1 MNFRSRFINLG
12 LIGLGTFM
20 GIFFIFLIGETY
32 FRLSIKTEGSGL
44 SGDFKIYNESR
55 GWALRPGN
63 YRYFNFRAF
72 REVDFTVNEVG
83 LRNHNFLL
91 TLPANRERVTIL
103 GDSFV
108 FGEALNDGE
117 HLTDQLQK
125 LGAEQFEVINVS
137 TPGYGTGQEILL
149 IKELVE
155 HGYQIGNKLILA
167 FFTNDILDNLGFDYS
182 LKPSSIKPAFTINK
196 LGEIDQSIPEKP
208 KIKKTSANFLEYS
221 LFFHFVRS
229 RIEILIAANSELLDF
244 LEIFGIAPDLPRAPG
259 IITGWYDPGWEE
271 RWAVTRD
278 LLNYLV
284 KLTRKEYQTELF
296 VLFIPSPFQSSGI
309 HNAILSNEREKDPR
323 YETFLADLER
333 PQNLLRKFCEEQEIP
348 FIDAS
353 LALQENGKKIPMY
366 FPREGHLNEH
376 GSQVVAE
383 LIYRSI
389 KETPQAA
396 PLLFLKKTGTDTLK
410 KRHNR

>member
-1 MNFRSRFINLG
+1 
-12 LIGLGTFM
+12 
-20 GIFFIFLIGETY
+20 
-32 FRLSIKTEGSGL
+32 FRLSIKTEASGL
-44 SGDFKIYNESR
+44 SSDFKLYNESR

-63 YRYFNFRAF
+63 YRHFNFRAF
-72 REVDFTVNEVG
+72 REVDFTVNEDG
-83 LRNHNFLL
+83 LRNHKFSLA
-91 TLPANRERVTIL
+91 LPADRERVTIL

-125 LGAEQFEVINVS
+125 LGAGKFEFINVS
-137 TPGYGTGQEILL
+137 APGYGTGQEILL

-167 FFTNDILDNLGFDYS
+167 FFTNDILDNLGLDYS
-182 LKPSSIKPAFTINK
+182 LKRSAIKPVFTINK
-196 LGEIDQSIPEKP
+196 RGELDHSVPEKP
-208 KIKKTSANFLEYS
+208 EIRKTSINLFEKS

-229 RIEILIAANSELLDF
+229 RIEILLAANSELLDY
-244 LEIFGIAPDLPRAPG
+244 LEIFGIIPDLPRVPG
-259 IITGWYDPGWEE
+259 IITGWYNPGWEE
-271 RWAVTRD
+271 RWALTRD
-278 LLNYLV
+278 LLTYLA
-284 KLTRKEYQTELF
+284 KLTSNEYQAKLF

-309 HNAILSNEREKDPR
+309 HKAILSNKREKDPR
-323 YETFLADLER
+323 YETFLADIER
-333 PQNLLRKFCEEQEIP
+333 PQNLLRKFCEEQGIP

-353 LALQENGKKIPMY
+353 PALQKNGTKIPMF

-389 KETPQAA
+389 KETP
-396 PLLFLKKTGTDTLK
+396 
-410 KRHNR
+410 

>member
-1 MNFRSRFINLG
+1 MAINSNSRLINLG
-12 LIGLGTFM
+12 LISLGTFL
-20 GIFFIFLIGETY
+20 GILLIFVIGETY
-32 FRLSIKTEGSGL
+32 FRLSIKTEASSL

-63 YRYFNFRAF
+63 YRHFNFRAF
-72 REVDFTVNEVG
+72 REVDFTVNEDG
-83 LRNHNFLL
+83 LRNHKFSL
-91 TLPANRERVTIL
+91 TLPADRGRVTIL

-125 LGAEQFEVINVS
+125 LGAEQFEFINVS
-137 TPGYGTGQEILL
+137 IPGYGTGQEILL

-167 FFTNDILDNLGFDYS
+167 FFTNDILDNLGLDYS
-182 LKPSSIKPAFTINK
+182 LKRSTMKPAFTINK
-196 LGEIDQSIPEKP
+196 LGEIEHSVPEKP
-208 KIKKTSANFLEYS
+208 AIKKTSINLFEKS

-229 RIEILIAANSELLDF
+229 RIEILIAANSELLDY
-244 LEIFGIAPDLPRAPG
+244 LEIFGIAPDLPRVPG
-259 IITGWYDPGWEE
+259 IITGWYNPGWEE

-278 LLNYLV
+278 LLNYLA
-284 KLTRKEYQTELF
+284 KLTRNEYQAKLF

-309 HNAILSNEREKDPR
+309 HKAILSNKREKDPR
-323 YETFLADLER
+323 YETFLADIER
-333 PQNLLRKFCEEQEIP
+333 PQNLLRKFCEEQGIP

-353 LALQENGKKIPMY
+353 PALQKNGTKTPMF
-366 FPREGHLNEH
+366 FPREGHLNEY

-389 KETPQAA
+389 KE
-396 PLLFLKKTGTDTLK
+396 
-410 KRHNR
+410 

>member
-12 LIGLGTFM
+12 LIGLGTVM
-20 GIFFIFLIGETY
+20 GILFIFFIGETY
-32 FRLSIKTEGSGL
+32 FRLAIKTGSGL

-63 YRYFNFRAF
+63 YRHFNFRAF
-72 REVDFTVNEVG
+72 REVDFTVNADG
-83 LRNHNFLL
+83 LRNHTFSLA
-91 TLPANRERVTIL
+91 LPANRERITVL

-108 FGEALNDGE
+108 FGESLNDGE

-125 LGAEQFEVINVS
+125 LVAKQFEIVNVS

-155 HGYQIGNKLILA
+155 QGYQIGNKLILA
-167 FFTNDILDNLGFDYS
+167 FFTNDILDNLGLDYS
-182 LKPSSIKPAFTINK
+182 LKRSTIKPAFTINK
-196 LGEIDQSIPEKP
+196 QGEMDHSIPEKP
-208 KIKKTSANFLEYS
+208 KNRKASINFFERF

-244 LEIFGIAPDLPRAPG
+244 LEIFGITPDLPRAPG
-259 IITGWYDPGWEE
+259 IITGWYNSGWEE
-271 RWAVTRD
+271 RWSVTRD
-278 LLNYLV
+278 LLNYLA
-284 KLTRKEYQTELF
+284 KLTRNEYQTNLF

-309 HNAILSNEREKDPR
+309 HKAILSNDRGKDPR
-323 YETFLADLER
+323 YEIFLADPER
-333 PQNLLRKFCEEQEIP
+333 PQNLLKNFCEEQEIP

-353 LALQENGKKIPMY
+353 LALQENDKKIPLF

-389 KETPQAA
+389 KEES
-396 PLLFLKKTGTDTLK
+396 
-410 KRHNR
+410 